1 MDERKVLTEELW
13 AEIKRKSGRLIVG
26 TILIIFGVYLNNKYG
41 PEIPRNALF
50 FIVLITIF
58 LDFLRVDLR
67 VPVPIFEHFL
77 MRPIERVGLHGAT
90 LAGIG
95 CVLAF
100 TFFDFDIALAAAAMY
115 LYGDAA
121 SGILGRRFGKTKIYN
136 GKSLEGSLAFLAVAA
151 IAGFVF
157 LNNIFL
163 IMGMAIMAA
172 LIEMVVIKISDDLIL
187 PLYTALGGQILALAL
202 GLRLPIKGFSAA
214 LIAWLTLL
222 VALAIFFGASAFSRK
237 LQK

>member
-1 MDERKVLTEELW
+1 MQPNRILSEELW
-13 AEIKRKSGRLIVG
+13 AEIKRKSGRLVVG
-26 TILIIFGVYLNNKYG
+26 TILIIFAFYLNNQYG
-41 PEIPRNALF
+41 PEIPRNTLLF
-50 FIVLITIF
+50 MVLFAIF

-67 VPVPIFEHFL
+67 IPIPLFEHFL

-90 LAGIG
+90 VAGIG
-95 CVLAF
+95 CLLAV
-100 TFFDFDIALAAAAMY
+100 TFFDFDIALAAIAMY

-121 SGILGRRFGKTKIYN
+121 SGILGKRFGKTKIYN

-151 IAGFVF
+151 IAGFVL

-163 IMGMAIMAA
+163 IMGMVILAT
-172 LIEMVVIKISDDLIL
+172 LIEMVVVKISDDLVL

-202 GLRLPIKGFSAA
+202 GLRPPIKGFSAA
-214 LIAWLTLL
+214 LIGWGMLL
-222 VALAIFFGASAFSRK
+222 VALAVFFGASAFSRR